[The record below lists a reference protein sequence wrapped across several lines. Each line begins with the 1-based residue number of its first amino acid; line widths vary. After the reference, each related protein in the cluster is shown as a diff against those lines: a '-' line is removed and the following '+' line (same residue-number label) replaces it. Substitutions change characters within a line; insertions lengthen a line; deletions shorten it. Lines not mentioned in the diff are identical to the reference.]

1 MLVPIPARWC
11 QSKSMFLHFK
21 AGCSIHQRSDCNK
34 TWLGHDWWVMRWFP
48 ASNRNTGWWFQTFL
62 ELSIIYGIILPID
75 ELIFFR
81 GVEATNQYWLV
92 LTTVMAICRVIT
104 CYNYWTKPIYRM
116 YIPVGSYWLLPRK
129 SSGFCGENPAVFPS
143 GRLWSFSWSC
153 HDETLHDILG
163 ILQCGAPKCDVCW
176 FLLNPWIL

>member
-21 AGCSIHQRSDCNK
+21 AGCFIHQRSDCNK

-81 GVEATNQYWLV
+81 GVAQPPTRISNPFFGIFKFKAISSMQAGMPPMDEDCLSTLGSSKCTKVLNCLPGPPVYLLQLQLMVRNLSRRCFIVVLFNQLQ
-92 LTTVMAICRVIT
+92 VI
-104 CYNYWTKPIYRM
+104 
-116 YIPVGSYWLLPRK
+116 
-129 SSGFCGENPAVFPS
+129 VFLI
-143 GRLWSFSWSC
+143 RRFIQQTFEFVW
-153 HDETLHDILG
+153 
-163 ILQCGAPKCDVCW
+163 
-176 FLLNPWIL
+176 